1 MEAGQIAHTFEGC
14 SQTQRGDDHTQV
26 GGHRALLGQQL
37 HALVDDAGFEGV
49 DLDVS
54 VDDRLGRLEILV
66 DQRVSGAV
74 DRLADVLHHAVEVIG
89 DSLELFVENNAHMLA
104 FQMLYVCWYQVRV

>member
-1 MEAGQIAHTFEGC
+1 MTGQIAHALECRG
-14 SQTQRGDDHTQV
+14 QTQRGNDHTQI

-49 DLDVS
+49 DFDVS
-54 VDDRLGRLEILV
+54 VDDRLGRFEILV
-66 DQRVSGAV
+66 DQRVAGAV

-104 FQMLYVCWYQVRV
+104 FQMLHVCWYQVRI